1 LAVRGRDVRPEYAR
15 SSDFRFGNA
24 TLIPLSL
31 ARIFPVTLPLFL
43 STFIS
48 LLLFLPLLL
57 LHRLSG
63 DGKYER
69 EGTRA
74 GTHRYTGTSS
84 VQTYTLKR
92 KHAAPYAHHTLPIHS
107 QTHAHIH
114 TYNTH
119 TRARENERNFV
130 SNLPQATA
138 LLAHLGAPWS
148 YRVGRKRKSKSI
160 YVYVLRGY
168 T

>member
-1 LAVRGRDVRPEYAR
+1 MAVRGRDARHEYAR

-48 LLLFLPLLL
+48 LLLFLSLLL
-57 LHRLSG
+57 SDRLSG
-63 DGKYER
+63 DGKHER

-74 GTHRYTGTSS
+74 GTDRYTGTSS
-84 VQTYTLKR
+84 VQTYTQTQTRSPIRTPYTR
-92 KHAAPYAHHTLPIHS
+92 KH
-107 QTHAHIH
+107 THIFIRTA
-114 TYNTH
+114 H
-119 TRARENERNFV
+119 TRVRENERNFV
-130 SNLPQATA
+130 SNLPQATV

-160 YVYVLRGY
+160 YAYVLNK
-168 T
+168 TP